1 MARHHMVNGEKVMFT
16 EAEEI
21 ARDAEE
27 SAWEAAKPAKRFV
40 NLRRERDQLLA
51 ETDWWGASDQGG
63 MSSERVRYRKAL
75 RDLPATLNN
84 TTVLQAITW
93 PEKP

>member
-51 ETDWWGASDQGG
+51 ETDYHGISDLT
-63 MSSERVRYRKAL
+63 MSDEMKAYRKAL
-75 RDLPATLNN
+75 RDLPASYNN
-84 TTVLQAITW
+84 STILGTITW
-93 PEKP
+93 PTKP